1 MKFKDLIF
9 MAFRNLKTRKMR
21 TFLTVL
27 GVVIGATAVLV
38 MISVGIGYR
47 KSMVDAFASMGS
59 LTTLELK
66 TSYYDEKSQ
75 MENKTQKKLNDA
87 AINEVSKVKHILK
100 VMPIYQGIAS
110 LKSGKY
116 VNDYIDVKAMPPEL
130 MEEFSYKLGEGR
142 FLENS
147 DLGGGVVLGSEV
159 AKGFYDPKRPNMRGN
174 LSDKVKPMDSKIQIT
189 SLSKMDENGM
199 GQTFDT
205 SSEDSSKTYTE
216 RIKVVGTL
224 EDNPDDWENSR
235 TIFMTINYMK
245 KLMRNFD
252 QVSGTKTAFGNYS
265 TIMIKVDSMENIKE
279 VQESLKA
286 MGYYAVNYLAE
297 YVNEM
302 NKQLAMTQAILG
314 AIGAVSF
321 LVASIGITNTMIMA
335 IYERT
340 KEIGVMKVIGAS
352 IKDIE
357 KLFLVEAGFIGFFGG
372 VLGTIISFIIS
383 VILNIFGKEFLLSR
397 MPVQA
402 MEAPKLSIIPAWL
415 VILALLTSTLIGIIS
430 GFIPAR
436 RAMKLPAIEA
446 IKNE

>member
-1 MKFKDLIF
+1 
-9 MAFRNLKTRKMR
+9 
-21 TFLTVL
+21 
-27 GVVIGATAVLV
+27 
-38 MISVGIGYR
+38 
-47 KSMVDAFASMGS
+47 
-59 LTTLELK
+59 
-66 TSYYDEKSQ
+66 
-75 MENKTQKKLNDA
+75 
-87 AINEVSKVKHILK
+87 
-100 VMPIYQGIAS
+100 
-110 LKSGKY
+110 
-116 VNDYIDVKAMPPEL
+116 
-130 MEEFSYKLGEGR
+130 
-142 FLENS
+142 
-147 DLGGGVVLGSEV
+147 
-159 AKGFYDPKRPNMRGN
+159 MRGN

-205 SSEDSSKTYTE
+205 FSEDSSKTYIE

-279 VQESLKA
+279 VQESLKT

-357 KLFLVEAGFIGFFGG
+357 KLFLVGAGFIGFFGG

-402 MEAPKLSIIPAWL
+402 VEAPKLSIIPVWL